1 MKPPTASTISFRYW
15 SDAMLYLLFSKYG
28 NKNRK
33 INNND
38 TDDTDFLQNCFWN
51 YTHAAQ
57 QRIHTIQ
64 YTNTTLVLYKP
75 KKSCLSTTMNINI
88 WTYTHT
94 LNIFFEYFLFGMQTQ
109 QCGTMPRHEA
119 NQAQPAVSALHT
131 HFDVS
136 HGMGLNAK
144 CPGQQF
150 ERRYLYNYREHSC
163 GPEYTVH
170 LMVNFLSH
178 ETSCDIETPPEM
190 LE

>member
-1 MKPPTASTISFRYW
+1 
-15 SDAMLYLLFSKYG
+15 
-28 NKNRK
+28 
-33 INNND
+33 
-38 TDDTDFLQNCFWN
+38 
-51 YTHAAQ
+51 
-57 QRIHTIQ
+57 
-64 YTNTTLVLYKP
+64 
-75 KKSCLSTTMNINI
+75 
-88 WTYTHT
+88 
-94 LNIFFEYFLFGMQTQ
+94 MQTQ

-170 LMVNFLSH
+170 LMVNLWR
-178 ETSCDIETPPEM
+178 TSCHMRLHVTSKLHLRCWSRFDIIGNQAKAINQMRIGKCFLKNIFADRNLSFCFREKRFILFLFYSRSKYNSQNKKRPIS
-190 LE
+190 